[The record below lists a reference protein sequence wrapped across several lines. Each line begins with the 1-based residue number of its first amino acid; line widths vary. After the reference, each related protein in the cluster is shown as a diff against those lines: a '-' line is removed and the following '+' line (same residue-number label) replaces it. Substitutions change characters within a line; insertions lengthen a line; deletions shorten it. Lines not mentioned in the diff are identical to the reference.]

1 MGVSGQYVAVCWADL
16 RDRLAQVLRST
27 DAANEGEEYSVPIP
41 AGAFIVNATDHIS
54 TKTNH
59 FAPILSDDGLVVCP
73 QKLTGFTG
81 PSANHVTHAYYSGT
95 LAGSWERLPRVSFE
109 PRDKARV
116 GIVRPP
122 IQYRRHFLGRISPIF
137 SSNFPVVCAF
147 SPSRRGGS
155 DKPQAGIHGKRA
167 GKRWVIFYAK
177 TKIAAHKRVEGCAR
191 SRRR

>member
-1 MGVSGQYVAVCWADL
+1 MTGAESLLQRTALTPAAERILKAHLVDVFDDDVESPTL
-16 RDRLAQVLRST
+16 RMALRST
-27 DAANEGEEYSVPIP
+27 DAANEGEEYSIPIP

-81 PSANHVTHAYYSGT
+81 PSANHVTHAYYTGT
-95 LAGSWERLPRVSFE
+95 LAGNWERLPRVSFE

-122 IQYRRHFLGRISPIF
+122 SNTARPSFESAVPRRAAP
-137 SSNFPVVCAF
+137 C
-147 SPSRRGGS
+147 
-155 DKPQAGIHGKRA
+155 RA
-167 GKRWVIFYAK
+167 VPCRAVPCS
-177 TKIAAHKRVEGCAR
+177 V
-191 SRRR
+191 